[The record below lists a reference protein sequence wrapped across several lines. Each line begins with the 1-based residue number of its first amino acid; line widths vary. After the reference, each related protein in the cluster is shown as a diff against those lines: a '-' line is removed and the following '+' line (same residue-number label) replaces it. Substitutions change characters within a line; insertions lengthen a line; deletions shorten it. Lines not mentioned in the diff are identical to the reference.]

1 MKIRLHQFLS
11 QTGVFASK
19 RDAKEAVW
27 AGDITVNGSVVKNI
41 SFQFNPRTKPV
52 TYRGDVLEL
61 PEEHVT
67 LILNKPPGYVCSR
80 INKHERSLGKTPV
93 FDLLPDHL
101 SQRDKDRMLTVGRL
115 DEATT
120 GMLVLTTDGRTVNR
134 VTDPQHHV
142 PKVYLVRTAEPLSED
157 VLASLRNG
165 VDIELEVNGEVTAH
179 RTQPADVHQLASND
193 AQVTLHEGKKRQV
206 RRMFSSLGH
215 KVVDLHR
222 TAIGELWLEDLG
234 LREGDCLDL
243 SGMNVLALMGL
254 DG

>member
-1 MKIRLHQFLS
+1 MKSLVFSRLRIAEDAGALG
-11 QTGVFASK
+11 TIGVARMTILLHK
-19 RDAKEAVW
+19 RFVGGPNTDENTPPPIPFSNGRVRIKARRKEAVW

-41 SFQFNPRTKPV
+41 SFQFNPEQTRH
-52 TYRGDVLEL
+52 YRGDVLEL

-134 VTDPQHHV
+134 VWTPNITCPRSILFERQNRSLKMFL
-142 PKVYLVRTAEPLSED
+142 PRYEP
-157 VLASLRNG
+157 A
-165 VDIELEVNGEVTAH
+165 
-179 RTQPADVHQLASND
+179 
-193 AQVTLHEGKKRQV
+193 
-206 RRMFSSLGH
+206 
-215 KVVDLHR
+215 
-222 TAIGELWLEDLG
+222 
-234 LREGDCLDL
+234 
-243 SGMNVLALMGL
+243 
-254 DG
+254 